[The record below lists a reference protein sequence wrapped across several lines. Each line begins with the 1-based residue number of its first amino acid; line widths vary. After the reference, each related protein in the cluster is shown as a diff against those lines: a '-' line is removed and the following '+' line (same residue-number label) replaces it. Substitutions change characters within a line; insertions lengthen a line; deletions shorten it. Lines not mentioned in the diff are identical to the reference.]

1 MNAKPAK
8 LHELPAWPQYAD
20 EEVAAVQRV
29 LASGRVNY
37 WTGTEGR
44 EFEREYADHVGV
56 GHGIALANGSVALE
70 LALRV
75 LGVGAGDEVIVT
87 PRSFIASASSIVVC
101 GARPVFAE
109 IDRDSQN
116 ITAQTIAPLIT
127 DRTRAII
134 AVHLAGWPCDMLPIV
149 DLAESH
155 GISVVEDCAQAH
167 GALYN
172 GRPVGSF
179 GDIGIFSFCQDKI
192 ITTGGEGGMLVTGS
206 EQLWEKAWSYKDHG
220 KSYAAMHSPQQFA
233 LTAFSWVHESF
244 GSNLRMTEMQAAIGR
259 IQLRKLGDWVSR
271 RRQNAHLLAGQLSQ
285 LPALRVPLPG
295 ESAYHAYYKFYA
307 FVNPQNLRS
316 GWTRDRLLG
325 ALREQGVPCFG
336 GSCPEIYRERAFTD
350 SNYRLQTTLPVAHEL
365 GDTSLMFLVH
375 PTLSPE
381 DMAQMAAIIVAV
393 VRSAQRPS

>member
-1 MNAKPAK
+1 MNEKPAK
-8 LHELPAWPQYAD
+8 LHELPAWPRYAD
-20 EEVAAVQRV
+20 DEIAAVQRV

-44 EFEREYADHVGV
+44 EFEHEYANHVGV

-70 LALRV
+70 LALRA
-75 LGVGAGDEVIVT
+75 LGVGARDEVIVT

-101 GARPVFAE
+101 GARPVFAD

-116 ITAQTIAPLIT
+116 ITAENIAPLIT

-167 GALYN
+167 GALYH

-179 GDIGIFSFCQDKI
+179 GDVGVFSFCQDKI
-192 ITTGGEGGMLVTGS
+192 VTTGGEGGMLVTGS
-206 EQLWEKAWSYKDHG
+206 DELWKKAWSYKDHG

-271 RRQNAHLLAGQLSQ
+271 RRQNAHLLAEQLSQ
-285 LPALRVPLPG
+285 LPAFRVPLP
-295 ESAYHAYYKFYA
+295 EEAAYHAYYKFYA

-336 GSCPEIYRERAFTD
+336 GSCPEIYRERAFAD
-350 SNYRLQTTLPVAHEL
+350 STYQPETGLPVAREL

-381 DMAQMAAIIVAV
+381 DMAQMAATIVAV
-393 VRSAQRPS
+393 VRPAQR

>member
-1 MNAKPAK
+1 
-8 LHELPAWPQYAD
+8 
-20 EEVAAVQRV
+20 
-29 LASGRVNY
+29 
-37 WTGTEGR
+37 
-44 EFEREYADHVGV
+44 
-56 GHGIALANGSVALE
+56 
-70 LALRV
+70 
-75 LGVGAGDEVIVT
+75 
-87 PRSFIASASSIVVC
+87 
-101 GARPVFAE
+101 
-109 IDRDSQN
+109 
-116 ITAQTIAPLIT
+116 
-127 DRTRAII
+127 
-134 AVHLAGWPCDMLPIV
+134 
-149 DLAESH
+149 
-155 GISVVEDCAQAH
+155 
-167 GALYN
+167 
-172 GRPVGSF
+172 
-179 GDIGIFSFCQDKI
+179 
-192 ITTGGEGGMLVTGS
+192 
-206 EQLWEKAWSYKDHG
+206 
-220 KSYAAMHSPQQFA
+220 MHSPQQFA

-350 SNYRLQTTLPVAHEL
+350 SSYRLQTTLPVAHEL

-381 DMAQMAAIIVAV
+381 DMAQMAATIVAI
-393 VRSAQRPS
+393 VRSAQRRS